1 MTTGISTC
9 SLFSLMSLEICVLSP
24 LSPVWIFLEKEIA
37 HSTSAPPCEQVTS
50 LAELFSGKRLRLNT
64 NPNKNNPKQKNAKK
78 CKQKTK
84 SKKKEKEKIRTKVH
98 S

>member
-64 NPNKNNPKQKNAKK
+64 NPNKNNPKQKK
-78 CKQKTK
+78 CKKMQTK
-84 SKKKEKEKIRTKVH
+84 NKKQKKKKKKK
-98 S
+98 

>member
-84 SKKKEKEKIRTKVH
+84 SKKKEKEKIRKKVH

>member
-84 SKKKEKEKIRTKVH
+84 NKKKEKEKIRTKVH

>member
-37 HSTSAPPCEQVTS
+37 HSPSGPPCEQVTS
-50 LAELFSGKRLRLNT
+50 LAELFSGKRLPLNT
-64 NPNKNNPKQKNAKK
+64 NPNKNNLKQKNAKK